1 MVWKMLDS
9 FHRLQDSARGY
20 RFTQILGV
28 PTIRRYRALVRKHV
42 PQDPARRILEI
53 GCGVGTARGLFGAEY
68 TGIDVNPDYI
78 EKARRAFEGRFEVMD
93 AGSMS
98 FEAGAFDDAVSIAT
112 AHHLSDE
119 KLSLMIRKAVS
130 VASCLHIIDAI
141 LPVARFSPFKTALF
155 RMDRG
160 QHVRAFGQ
168 LRDIVER
175 NGSLEAEEVME
186 GPLHDVGYFRVR
198 RRPH

>member
-1 MVWKMLDS
+1 MLGS

-20 RFTQILGV
+20 RFTQVLGI
-28 PTIRRYRALVRKHV
+28 PTIRRYRALVRKYV
-42 PQDPARRILEI
+42 SQDPGRRILEI
-53 GCGVGTARGLFGAEY
+53 GCGVGTARELFGAGY

-78 EKARRAFEGRFEVMD
+78 AKARQTYDGRFEVMD
-93 AGSMS
+93 AGNMS
-98 FEAGAFDDAVSIAT
+98 FDVDAFDDAVSIAT

-141 LPVARFSPFKTALF
+141 LPVARFSPLKTALF

-160 QHVRAFGQ
+160 QHVRTMGA
-168 LRDIVER
+168 LRDIVGR
-175 NGSLEAEEVME
+175 SAVLEAEDLME
-186 GPLHDVGYFRVR
+186 GPLHDVCYFRAR
-198 RRPH
+198 RSPR

>member
-1 MVWKMLDS
+1 MLGS

-20 RFTQILGV
+20 RFTQILGI

-42 PQDPARRILEI
+42 PQDPGRRVLEI
-53 GCGVGTARGLFGAEY
+53 GCGVGTARELFGDGY
-68 TGIDVNPDYI
+68 TGIDINPDYI
-78 EKARRAFEGRFEVMD
+78 EKARRAFNGQFEVMD
-93 AGSMS
+93 AGAMS
-98 FEAGAFDDAVSIAT
+98 FAGGAFDDAVSIAT

-119 KLSLMIRKAVS
+119 KLALMVRKAVS

-141 LPVARFSPFKTALF
+141 LPVARFSPFKTVLF

-160 QHVRAFGQ
+160 QHVRTFGQ
-168 LRDIVER
+168 LRDILDR
-175 NGSLEAEEVME
+175 NAILEAEDIME

-198 RRPH
+198 RPSH